1 MELAIKSKE
10 IFPSAEIR
18 SLSDAEIDQVDG
30 GSAGLAVG
38 AVLIAAVVI
47 TLWQVH
53 NYQKSK
59 S

>member
-30 GSAGLAVG
+30 GSAGLAAG
-38 AVLIAAVVI
+38 AVLIVAVVI
-47 TLWQVH
+47 FLWQYH
-53 NYQKSK
+53 NYQNSK

>member
-30 GSAGLAVG
+30 GSAGAAVG
-38 AVLIAAVVI
+38 VVVI
-47 TLWQVH
+47 VAVAILLWQYH
-53 NYQKSK
+53 NYVNSK